1 MDTEKRL
8 TQTIRTKRNLKKA
21 AKISLVVFLL
31 SVVAQFVSIYQT
43 SYQLVSPLIPQ
54 SLIWEISKQ
63 YIFKAFILTIS
74 CIIGLLFYFY
84 DKYLWL
90 IILVVLTLIASRFVY
105 LPTSWLLLPP
115 TLGFVQV
122 GQTEKQWAF
131 VILFGLGSGLT
142 SIAKHL

>member
-1 MDTEKRL
+1 MDTEKEL
-8 TQTIRTKRNLKKA
+8 KQTIGTKINLKKT
-21 AKISLVVFLL
+21 AKISLIVLLL

-43 SYQLVSPLIPQ
+43 SYQLVSPLIPK

-74 CIIGLLFYFY
+74 CIIGLIFYFY

-105 LPTSWLLLPP
+105 IPTS
-115 TLGFVQV
+115 
-122 GQTEKQWAF
+122 
-131 VILFGLGSGLT
+131 
-142 SIAKHL
+142 